1 MEENIEGFKLLS
13 LGCYD
18 TRWSP

>member
-13 LGCYD
+13 FGCYD